1 MSTLR
6 IHEIRTSGTHG
17 QLVGFLQHLSAEKG
31 WGWDFAIFTEF
42 SEESLR
48 GADAVKVEPKLSSAI
63 LPTMKV
69 STTQVRSVDV
79 LDSFFLEDGSWYPR
93 VLLHEALRQVLVAQ
107 ARDLDIRAPAFVV
120 GHAEEARVVASVL
133 ALMGISDIYLVGERD
148 GLAEHQQALQRSHL
162 GIRFHALPT
171 DELTMQAVSAGIV
184 VNTVDLSTQQA
195 LLADLSYFNYMNGTG
210 YALDLNLLPLQNLLL
225 EEAEKADLR
234 VLHPILVAEAL
245 TLLWLQRLK
254 PDHDL
259 SREEIH
265 DRWNQFLKQNSP
277 SV

>member
-1 MSTLR
+1 MSTLK
-6 IHEIRTSGTHG
+6 IHEVCTSGTHG
-17 QLVGFLQHLSAEKG
+17 QLIQFLQQLSSEKG
-31 WGWDFAIFTEF
+31 WGWEFAVFTEF
-42 SEESLR
+42 SEDALA
-48 GADAVKVEPKLSSAI
+48 GASAVKVEPKLSPVI

-69 STTQVRSVDV
+69 STTQVRSVEV
-79 LDSFFLEDGSWYPR
+79 LDSFFPEDGAWYPR
-93 VLLHEALRQVLVAQ
+93 VLLHEALRQVLVTQ
-107 ARDLDIRAPAFVV
+107 ARDLDIRAPAFVI
-120 GHAEEARVVASVL
+120 GHNEEARVVASVL
-133 ALMGISDIYLVGERD
+133 ALMGIGDIYLVGERE
-148 GLAEHQQALQRSHL
+148 GLWDHQQALQRSHL

-184 VNTVDLSTQQA
+184 VNTVDLSAQQA

-234 VLHPILVAEAL
+234 VLHPVLVAEAL

-259 SREEIH
+259 GRDEIRES
-265 DRWNQFLKQNSP
+265 WTKFLKQNSS